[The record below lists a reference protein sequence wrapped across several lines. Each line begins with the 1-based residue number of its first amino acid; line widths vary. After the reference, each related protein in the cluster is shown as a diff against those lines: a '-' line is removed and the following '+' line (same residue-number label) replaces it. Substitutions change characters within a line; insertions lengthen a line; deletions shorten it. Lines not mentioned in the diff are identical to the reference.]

1 VPLTVTADGLSLE
14 CIVFRQDAVL
24 SSPVTDTVAQFSIQ
38 LVAADPR
45 KFSDPLTTSTRLP
58 ASTGGLTVPFTVP
71 FTIAST
77 VVSGT
82 CSLVN
87 GGNTTGPVRLRVNG
101 PCTGPIITHVGT
113 GAQLVFASSLVLAA
127 GEWIDIDMG
136 GAHGSG
142 ERHCQPQRLHHA
154 TRLVRVRTRR
164 ERVGVHR
171 TGLQHRGAAEC
182 DRNPGVAMREI

>member
-1 VPLTVTADGLSLE
+1 M
-14 CIVFRQDAVL
+14 FRQDTVL

-58 ASTGGLTVPFTVP
+58 SSTGGLTVPFTVP

-77 VVSGT
+77 VVSGS

-87 GGNTTGPVRLRVNG
+87 SGNTTGPVRLRVAG
-101 PCTGPIITHVGT
+101 PVTGPIITHDGT

-127 GEWIDIDMG
+127 GEWIDIDME
-136 GAHGSG
+136 AHTVLANGTASRSG
-142 ERHCQPQRLHHA
+142 YITQRGWSGFEPDVNVWAFTAQAYNTAALLSVTA
-154 TRLVRVRTRR
+154 TPAWL
-164 ERVGVHR
+164 
-171 TGLQHRGAAEC
+171 
-182 DRNPGVAMREI
+182 